1 MDAMS
6 KANRLSPLKRARRA
20 KIVAAARDRFVA
32 DGFRATTMEGIAAAA
47 GMSKVTV
54 YGYFPDKDAVFLAV
68 AETLAE
74 EMEAAVSDAL
84 AADGPPDDRIAAAL
98 VAKHAHVAQVV
109 RGSPHAAELFA
120 AKDRTAA
127 RVFAELDARIE
138 AALAGALEQPGADAT
153 ARVLFASAQ
162 GIANHATDGVQM
174 DADITRI
181 VHALVPR
188 DRFG

>member
-1 MDAMS
+1 MS

-68 AETLAE
+68 AETLVE

-84 AADGPPDDRIAAAL
+84 AAEPG
-98 VAKHAHVAQVV
+98 
-109 RGSPHAAELFA
+109 HAA
-120 AKDRTAA
+120 
-127 RVFAELDARIE
+127 
-138 AALAGALEQPGADAT
+138 
-153 ARVLFASAQ
+153 
-162 GIANHATDGVQM
+162 
-174 DADITRI
+174 
-181 VHALVPR
+181 
-188 DRFG
+188 